1 MRSNTAW
8 FLWQMLALDT
18 SIEYDRPISISLLG
32 AQIALDHDPYTTDS
46 YSLSMDFRPFLA
58 IPPLNGCVY

>member
-1 MRSNTAW
+1 
-8 FLWQMLALDT
+8 MLALDT